1 MGKLFDG
8 TDCETTTANCFTWH
22 QGTKVLVGARKPWEG
37 SWRVDTQAGPNNCRA
52 WPQLCDTFQPALSG
66 WRERTTWE
74 GGLRQTVDWY
84 LTHGFKDYWDKADV
98 EAALE
103 PHPIIHPQ
111 MLLALGT
118 PAL

>member
-1 MGKLFDG
+1 M
-8 TDCETTTANCFTWH
+8 
-22 QGTKVLVGARKPWEG
+22 
-37 SWRVDTQAGPNNCRA
+37 
-52 WPQLCDTFQPALSG
+52 
-66 WRERTTWE
+66 
-74 GGLRQTVDWY
+74 DWY

-111 MLLALGT
+111 TLLALGT

>member
-1 MGKLFDG
+1 MQHAQAF
-8 TDCETTTANCFTWH
+8 ASA
-22 QGTKVLVGARKPWEG
+22 QPRRAASG
-37 SWRVDTQAGPNNCRA
+37 SWHMGTLRRA
-52 WPQLCDTFQPALSG
+52 QGLYGHSNGMFVTLQKRHAG

-111 MLLALGT
+111 TLLALGT

>member
-1 MGKLFDG
+1 MLWNLAHQ
-8 TDCETTTANCFTWH
+8 CEVCYPAHN
-22 QGTKVLVGARKPWEG
+22 GA
-37 SWRVDTQAGPNNCRA
+37 
-52 WPQLCDTFQPALSG
+52 G

-111 MLLALGT
+111 TLLALGT
-118 PAL
+118 AAL